1 MNEVPKTQAAAQALR
16 FKRFLMAVAL
26 YAMSAVLTLG
36 SWWYGV
42 LQISTTTLWGLAIGA
57 TVTNATIAVLI
68 LSGLNLRL
76 RDPSMTFAQC
86 VLGLTWLL
94 GFMHFVPSWRD
105 MMLAVIPIGMMF
117 GLFRMD
123 AREFSMLA
131 FFGFAGLIALTAIEI
146 SLGHPIF
153 TKGELVLRA
162 AVGAGLLLWCAYF
175 GNHVGRLRTR
185 LTRHNEKLELAINNV
200 TRLAERDHLTQ
211 AYNRRMIIE
220 FLDQLRAQAMDDG
233 TAFSV
238 VIIDVDFF
246 KTINDRFGHLEGDQV
261 LASIAK
267 RVRSELRLLD
277 DMAPVGGRGRQL
289 GRFGGEEFIISLPQ
303 TDLDGAKQCAERI
316 WRSIREYDF
325 ANALH
330 VTVSVGVASFGRG
343 ESVDDLLA
351 RADGALYSAKHA
363 GRDQVQ
369 IAATPTSGES
379 APEIVRLADYQ
390 PER

>member
-1 MNEVPKTQAAAQALR
+1 
-16 FKRFLMAVAL
+16 MAVAL

-42 LQISTTTLWGLAIGA
+42 LEISTATLWGLGIGA
-57 TVTNATIAVLI
+57 AVSNATIAVLL

-86 VLGLTWLL
+86 ALGLTWLL
-94 GFMHFVPSWRD
+94 CFMHFVPSWRD

-131 FFGFAGLIALTAIEI
+131 MFGFAGLTSLTAIEVSI
-146 SLGHPIF
+146 GHPIF
-153 TKGELVLRA
+153 SKGELILRV

-185 LTRHNEKLELAINNV
+185 LTRHNEQLERAINDV

-220 FLDQLRAQAMDDG
+220 FLDRLREQAISDG

-238 VIIDVDFF
+238 VIMDVDFF

-261 LASIAK
+261 LAEIAK

-289 GRFGGEEFIISLPQ
+289 GRFGGEEFIISLPA

-325 ANALH
+325 ANSLQ

-343 ESVDDLLA
+343 ESIDDLLA

-369 IAATPTSGES
+369 IAATPQAKDT
-379 APEIVRLADYQ
+379 APEIVKLSDYQ